1 MYMIATE
8 EGGDARVNEKIAE
21 FCGAVAP
28 AAPTSSSSEP
38 VVLTPIVTSNS
49 ATQSPTGVPAA
60 NVVLNKRGR
69 PKKNRF
75 VYTLYHS

>member
-8 EGGDARVNEKIAE
+8 EGGNDRVKEKIAE

-38 VVLTPIVTSNS
+38 VILTPIVTSNS
-49 ATQSPTGVPAA
+49 ATQSPTGVPAD

-75 VYTLYHS
+75 VNKLNYS